1 MNKIE
6 NDIND
11 IMEGLDNKEL
21 EFDANVQRMVL
32 PEERLRES
40 LLGLVEKQTR
50 EACNYDKAIG
60 LAISSVVDKIQT
72 NELTASELLNVI
84 STLSNKKIDLIT
96 GILEPF
102 KPTPNGVSL
111 LLPPVKEK
119 QREDDFTEGL
129 KAMNAEELQTIQK
142 VFDMIKPK

>member
-1 MNKIE
+1 MNKME

-11 IMEGLDNKEL
+11 IMDGLDNKEL

-142 VFDMIKPK
+142 VFDMIKSK

>member
-1 MNKIE
+1 MNKME

-11 IMEGLDNKEL
+11 IMDGLDNKQL
-21 EFDANVQRMVL
+21 EFDASLERMVL